1 MNRTDQRRR
10 GLTLFEVVV
19 AMAIFM
25 ISVIGIYQLITF
37 GRDRALDVRM
47 QTRTSLRCQAKLS
60 EVIVG
65 AVPLESTGGY
75 SSFDDDKDLQWSLSV
90 ESVGFD
96 GAMQVKVSV
105 KSDLPD
111 GRTVESQLAQIILDP
126 SIRGSTLDP
135 PPQAN
140 LSGNATKDAAE
151 PSTSGTTGS
160 GTTGS
165 GTTAPTGGTKTG
177 TGAGTTAPT
186 GGTKTGTGTGT
197 PATPT
202 APTAPKG
209 N

>member
-1 MNRTDQRRR
+1 MNRTEYRRR
-10 GLTLFEVVV
+10 GLTLFEVIV

-25 ISVIGIYQLITF
+25 ISIGAIYQLITF

-47 QTRTSLRCQAKLS
+47 QTRTSMRCQSKLA

-90 ESVGFD
+90 DSVGFD

-105 KSDLPD
+105 KADLPD
-111 GRTVESQLAQIILDP
+111 GRTVESHLAQIVLDP

-135 PPQAN
+135 PPQTA
-140 LSGNATKDAAE
+140 LAGNATKDAAE

-160 GTTGS
+160 GTTGTTGSGTTGTTGS

-177 TGAGTTAPT
+177 PGTGAGTGATAT
-186 GGTKTGTGTGT
+186 
-197 PATPT
+197 
-202 APTAPKG
+202 PKG